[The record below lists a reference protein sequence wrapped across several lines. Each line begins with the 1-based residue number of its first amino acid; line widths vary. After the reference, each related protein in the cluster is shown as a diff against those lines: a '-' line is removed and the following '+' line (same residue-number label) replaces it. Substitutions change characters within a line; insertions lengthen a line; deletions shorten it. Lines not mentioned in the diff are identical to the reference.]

1 MELREFNKVFR
12 GFIVYYGIKGMTSE
26 KIGIYYL
33 GLRDLSIEQ
42 LRVAFSKMIKNRIE
56 REFPMIAEIRKAALG
71 IK

>member
-1 MELREFNKVFR
+1 MELREFNKVFS

-26 KIGIYYL
+26 KTGIYYL

-56 REFPMIAEIRKAALG
+56 REFPMIAEIRKVALEG
-71 IK
+71 N

>member
-1 MELREFNKVFR
+1 VELREFNKVFS

-26 KIGIYYL
+26 KLGIYYL

-56 REFPMIAEIRKAALG
+56 RE
-71 IK
+71 

>member
-1 MELREFNKVFR
+1 MELREFNKVFS

-26 KIGIYYL
+26 KISIYYL

-56 REFPMIAEIRKAALG
+56 REFPMIAEIRKVALEG
-71 IK
+71 N

>member
-1 MELREFNKVFR
+1 MELREFNKVFS
-12 GFIVYYGIKGMTSE
+12 GFIVYYGIKGMTPE

-56 REFPMIAEIRKAALG
+56 REFPMIAEIRKVALEG
-71 IK
+71 N